1 MIAIIDYEAG
11 NICSVQNALERL
23 GASYELTSDPELIR
37 KADKVILPGV
47 GNAAEAMASLRRSGL
62 DGVIRTLR
70 QPLLGIC
77 VGLQVLCRGSEEG
90 PTEGLGIFDTFVKR
104 FPNYMAEGN
113 SCSAKKN
120 ADATQ
125 ELPSAQKSKTIE
137 AVSRNFSPTDNT
149 EEVAKVPHMG
159 WNCIGNLENML
170 FKDLANGS
178 FVYFVHSYYPELCPD
193 TIATCRH
200 GDTLFSA
207 ALRWENFYGTQ
218 FHPEKSGEVGAVILK
233 NFLAL

>member
-11 NICSVQNALERL
+11 NICSVQKALERL

-62 DGVIRTLR
+62 DSVIRTLR

-90 PTEGLGIFDTFVKR
+90 PTEGLGIFDTKVRR
-104 FPNYMAEGN
+104 FPTGNAE
-113 SCSAKKN
+113 
-120 ADATQ
+120 T
-125 ELPSAQKSKTIE
+125 TV
-137 AVSRNFSPTDNT
+137 AVSRNCSVGEDFCEASAFFLAKQKSSPTDNT

-159 WNCIGNLENML
+159 WNCIGNLESKL
-170 FKDLANGS
+170 FKDLPGGS

-218 FHPEKSGEVGAVILK
+218 FHPEKSGKVGAAILK